1 MATIVKRSVSI
12 AGHRT
17 SISLERPFW
26 DGLKELACSRKVSVN
41 ELIRQIDQKRAE
53 DENLSSAL
61 RVFVY
66 REMAQNTRACD
77 ISGNPPES
85 EAPNV

>member
-26 DGLKELACSRKVSVN
+26 DGLKELACSRKISVN

-66 REMAQNTRACD
+66 QEMTQDGRACAA
-77 ISGNPPES
+77 
-85 EAPNV
+85 APLEENL

>member
-26 DGLKELACSRKVSVN
+26 DGLKELACSRKISVN

-66 REMAQNTRACD
+66 QEMTQDDRACAA
-77 ISGNPPES
+77 
-85 EAPNV
+85 APLEENL

>member
-1 MATIVKRSVSI
+1 LATIVKRSVSI

-66 REMAQNTRACD
+66 QEMTQDDRAC
-77 ISGNPPES
+77 SA
-85 EAPNV
+85 APLEENL